1 MKQITVL
8 GSTGSVGTQALDVVR
23 QEGYTLY
30 GICANRSVDALEAQ
44 IREFSPK
51 VCVALDEAAA
61 KDLRVRVADTQTK
74 VLAGAQAIEEMASA
88 PEAEMVLNSMMG
100 SAGLRPTLCAIRA
113 GKNVALAN
121 KETLV
126 TAGEIVMREAL
137 NEFLAALPTR
147 ERKIFVRRYWYM
159 SNISGIARD
168 LGMSESNVKVTLM
181 RTRDKLREHLE
192 QKGIK
197 L

>member
-1 MKQITVL
+1 MRAWEAMPPHRPERLSTFLGKITRNLALNRYERMKAQKRGAKVELILHEVEEFLPTAS
-8 GSTGSVGTQALDVVR
+8 GEADV
-23 QEGYTLY
+23 T
-30 GICANRSVDALEAQ
+30 D
-44 IREFSPK
+44 
-51 VCVALDEAAA
+51 
-61 KDLRVRVADTQTK
+61 
-74 VLAGAQAIEEMASA
+74 
-88 PEAEMVLNSMMG
+88 
-100 SAGLRPTLCAIRA
+100 
-113 GKNVALAN
+113 
-121 KETLV
+121 
-126 TAGEIVMREAL
+126 EIVMREAL